1 VRFLCRGLGRGGAE
15 LNTEIMRIMALPEV
29 RDRALAVGAEPST
42 STPEEFAAF
51 IAAEIPKWE
60 RVVKASGAKAN

>member
-1 VRFLCRGLGRGGAE
+1 
-15 LNTEIMRIMALPEV
+15 MALPEV

-42 STPEEFAAF
+42 TTPEGFAAF